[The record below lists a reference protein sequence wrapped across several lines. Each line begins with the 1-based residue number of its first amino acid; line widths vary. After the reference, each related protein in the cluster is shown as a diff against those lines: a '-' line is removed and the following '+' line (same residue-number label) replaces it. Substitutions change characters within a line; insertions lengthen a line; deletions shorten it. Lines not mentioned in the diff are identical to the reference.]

1 MEKILTS
8 INFPDIEL
16 IPFALKLNDEYL
28 KKQYLGWLK
37 DKDVIRL
44 IGSEELAK
52 KNINKSFIEESFK
65 RFTSKNC
72 NGFFIFHKF
81 DNVFIGTAKLD
92 KISKFTNSAEDG
104 ILIGEK
110 NYWGKG
116 ISKKVY
122 SIILDYAF
130 FILNLNKVSGGCN
143 EKNISM
149 IKTFKSMGYK
159 HEGTIRK
166 SDNIEGELSDHLY
179 FGILKEEFIQKKN
192 AKF

>member
-1 MEKILTS
+1 MEKILFS
-8 INFPDIEL
+8 INSPDIEL
-16 IPFALKLNDEYL
+16 IPFSLKKNDKDL

-65 RFTSKNC
+65 RFTSHNC
-72 NGFFIFHKF
+72 KGFFIFHKF
-81 DNVFIGTAKLD
+81 DNLFVGTAKLD
-92 KISKFTNSAEDG
+92 KISKYTNSAEDG

-122 SIILDYAF
+122 SLILDYAF
-130 FILNLNKVSGGCN
+130 STLNLHKVSGGCN

-149 IKTFKSMGYK
+149 IKTFKAMGYK

-166 SDNIEGELSDHLY
+166 SDNIEGKLSDHLY
-179 FGILKEEFIQKKN
+179 FGILKEEFLEKK
-192 AKF
+192 KC